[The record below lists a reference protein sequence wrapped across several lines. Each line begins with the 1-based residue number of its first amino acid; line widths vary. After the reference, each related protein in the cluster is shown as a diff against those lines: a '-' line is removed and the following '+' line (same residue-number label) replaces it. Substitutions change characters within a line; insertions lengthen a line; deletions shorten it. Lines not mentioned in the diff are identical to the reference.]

1 MNSFFC
7 RTEEEIAFEEEQKR
21 KLLENQ
27 VEISFVI
34 DQKRISEIAM
44 CINTIKMS
52 PDEIVE
58 ALINLDEWCFD
69 EDTIYKL
76 LRMCPSD
83 DERKILEDN
92 AERIL
97 KLSA

>member
-1 MNSFFC
+1 
-7 RTEEEIAFEEEQKR
+7 
-21 KLLENQ
+21 
-27 VEISFVI
+27 
-34 DQKRISEIAM
+34 M

-69 EDTIYKL
+69 EDTIQKL
-76 LRMCPSD
+76 IRMCPAD

>member
-1 MNSFFC
+1 LFSKFDSSKYASVAAIDYTQLNSFFC
-7 RTEEEIAFEEEQKR
+7 RTEEEIALEEEQKR

-58 ALINLDEWCFD
+58 ALINVDEWCFD
-69 EDTIYKL
+69 EDTI
-76 LRMCPSD
+76 
-83 DERKILEDN
+83 
-92 AERIL
+92 
-97 KLSA
+97 

>member
-1 MNSFFC
+1 MFSKFDSSKYASVAVIDYTQLNSFFC
-7 RTEEEIAFEEEQKR
+7 RTEEEIALEEEQKR

-58 ALINLDEWCFD
+58 ALINVDEWCFD
-69 EDTIYKL
+69 EDTI
-76 LRMCPSD
+76 
-83 DERKILEDN
+83 
-92 AERIL
+92 
-97 KLSA
+97 

>member
-1 MNSFFC
+1 LNSFFC

-69 EDTIYKL
+69 EDTI
-76 LRMCPSD
+76 
-83 DERKILEDN
+83 
-92 AERIL
+92 
-97 KLSA
+97 